1 MLLYDV
7 GDRHQGW
14 ENVTE
19 TDLRR
24 KLLNEEYEIVEML
37 FPEMGKAGIIS
48 FRDGYTGEKEQ
59 RYQDVLIIE
68 KSKKEG
74 VNLLAKSFDEIK
86 PIKWSEVPQVSSLP
100 EEAETET
107 DTGAETVETEELPT
121 ETGYGDQRISPGQEP
136 DTGFV
141 QEERKMEEIRAL
153 IGKDR
158 FLNEVYWEFGNKA
171 LANRHLLITGTSG
184 QGKTYSIQTILYE
197 LAKYNISSVIFD
209 YTEGFMLQQLEKAFK
224 DALGSRIS
232 QKIVYSTGVPVNPFK
247 RHEVD
252 LAGQKILEKESE
264 VAARLADIFVHVY
277 DFGDQQYSA
286 IFDAAYN
293 GLKKYGEKMNMDI
306 FRNELEA
313 VALQNKS
320 AKTVLS
326 KMSPFFHTVEF
337 EKDPA
342 FDWGEVLYADEAK
355 INIVQLTLFTREMQ
369 VIITEMM
376 LWDAWYYTK
385 KYGSK
390 DKPFVVVLDEAQNL
404 SHTTKSPSASILT
417 EGRKFGWS
425 AWFATQSLK
434 ILKDDEVVRLL
445 QAAFK
450 LYFKPTDEEMA
461 KIAKQLDVTGD
472 TNWLAA
478 LKSLKKGQC
487 IAAGDRMKSNGK
499 VGPSAPVITDITS
512 FEERL

>member
-1 MLLYDV
+1 MT
-7 GDRHQGW
+7 
-14 ENVTE
+14 TE
-19 TDLRR
+19 
-24 KLLNEEYEIVEML
+24 KLH
-37 FPEMGKAGIIS
+37 
-48 FRDGYTGEKEQ
+48 
-59 RYQDVLIIE
+59 
-68 KSKKEG
+68 SK
-74 VNLLAKSFDEIK
+74 
-86 PIKWSEVPQVSSLP
+86 
-100 EEAETET
+100 
-107 DTGAETVETEELPT
+107 
-121 ETGYGDQRISPGQEP
+121 TGYDDQRISPGQEP
-136 DTGFV
+136 DTGAV
-141 QEERKMEEIRAL
+141 QEDRKMDEIRAL
-153 IGKDR
+153 IGKDK
-158 FLNEVYWEFGNKA
+158 FLHEVYWEFGNKA

-184 QGKTYSIQTILYE
+184 QGKTYGIQTILYE

-224 DALGSRIS
+224 DALGNRIR

-252 LAGQKILEKESE
+252 LAGQKILEKESD

-337 EKDPA
+337 EKEPA

-404 SHTTKSPSASILT
+404 SHTMKSPSASILT

-450 LYFKPTDEEMA
+450 LYFKPTDEEMT

-487 IAAGDRMKSNGK
+487 IVAGD
-499 VGPSAPVITDITS
+499 
-512 FEERL
+512 E